1 MDIANK
7 VNLKPE
13 KPKKPKR
20 LNAISLPAEAAIHI
34 IIGLFALCCVI
45 PFIFVIIISFTSQ
58 ESLQQMGYSFFPAS
72 WDTTSYDAAFKLGD
86 QLWRSYFNSFVVT
99 VIGTAASVLICMLY
113 SYGMF
118 RKDYKFRKFFT
129 FFAFFTMMFGGGL
142 APTVMVTRSV
152 LGLSE
157 SYGALIVPL
166 LVSPFNFIVMRTFFK
181 TAIPDSLIEA
191 SFLDGSGEFRTIF
204 SIVMPIAKPGIATI
218 ALLNAVSYWNDWY
231 LALLYVHDRLLYP
244 LQFLLMEMQRNIEFI
259 TRNSAMMSAGTVNFA
274 ELPSEGLRMALCVF
288 IVLPIACA
296 YPFFQRY
303 IIAGLTLGA
312 VKE

>member
-1 MDIANK
+1 MD
-7 VNLKPE
+7 VLE
-13 KPKKPKR
+13 KADIKHEKEKKPKR
-20 LNAISLPAEAAIHI
+20 LNAISLPAEAAIHVI
-34 IIGLFALCCVI
+34 VGLFCLCCVL
-45 PFIFVIIISFTSQ
+45 PFFFVIIISFTSQ
-58 ESLQQMGYSFFPAS
+58 ESLSQMGYTFFPS
-72 WDTTSYDAAFKLGD
+72 GWDTASYKAAFGLGN
-86 QLWRSYFNSFVVT
+86 QLWKSYFNSFVVT
-99 VIGTAASVLICMLY
+99 IIGTALSVLICMLY

-118 RKDYKFRKFFT
+118 RKDYKLRKFFT

-157 SYGALIVPL
+157 NYGALIVPL

-191 SFLDGSGEFRTIF
+191 SFLDGSGEFRTLF
-204 SIVMPIAKPGIATI
+204 RIVMPIAKPGIATI
-218 ALLNAVSYWNDWY
+218 ALLNAVTYWNDWY
-231 LALLYVHDRLLYP
+231 LALLYVHDKALYP

-259 TRNSAMMSAGTVNFA
+259 RQNSAMLSAGAVNFGD
-274 ELPSEGLRMALCVF
+274 LPSEGLRMALCVF
-288 IVLPIACA
+288 IVVPIACA